1 MDHATVADLEDHL
14 GYWLRLVSNA
24 VSHGFARKLEDE
36 DVTVAEW
43 AVMRRLFDVES
54 ASPTRLAEQM
64 GMTKGAISKL
74 ADRLT
79 AKGLAAR
86 AADPADGRAHAL
98 SLTAAGRAKTPILA
112 ALADQNDAESFA
124 CLAPDERT
132 ALVRLLHKIVAAH
145 GLTGVAT
152 E

>member
-1 MDHATVADLEDHL
+1 MDDAAVSDLEAHL

-24 VSHGFARKLEDE
+24 VSQGFARKLEKE

-43 AVMRRLFDVES
+43 AVMRRLLDVES
-54 ASPTRLAEQM
+54 VSPTRLAEQM

-74 ADRLT
+74 ADRLA

-86 AADPADGRAHAL
+86 AADPTDGRAHTL
-98 SLTAAGRAKTPILA
+98 SLTTAGRAKTPALA

-124 CLAPDERT
+124 CLAPDERA
-132 ALVRLLHKIVAAH
+132 ALERLLLKVVAGH
-145 GLTGVAT
+145 GLTGTPT